1 MSNLA
6 NAKLNLKFNNSVL
19 VQIFFSSLYSNFIL
33 NLYIAYELN
42 TWPRNPVNNFTLK
55 NRLFVTIKLVRSA
68 IKCKFIYNGWG
79 IAFDREGLRSFVA
92 RNVVIFGVDNSSSSH
107 TDNWKNNFLVSGE
120 GSTQNIN
127 DSTGAAEK
135 I

>member
-42 TWPRNPVNNFTLK
+42 TWPRNPVSNFTLK
-55 NRLFVTIKLVRSA
+55 NRLFVTIKLVRNA

-120 GSTQNIN
+120 GPTQNIN